1 MKKIAFKIL
10 IRLTLLVLL
19 IFLLMYQSN
28 VDISYLYANF

>member
-1 MKKIAFKIL
+1 MKKIVFKIL
-10 IRLTLLVLL
+10 TRMILLVLL